1 MLNRKYST
9 VRVDNKLTLS
19 TAANLTAA
27 STNGTSAA
35 GAITTSGGSG
45 RVTTEA
51 LTTAG
56 LAAFTLTITNPL
68 IKAADKV
75 FVSMGRGTSA
85 AGTAVVGTVKPAD
98 GSVVIIIQNVHA
110 SVALN
115 GTLVIDYFV
124 VKAA

>member
-1 MLNRKYST
+1 MLNRKYSDM
-9 VRVDNKLTLS
+9 RVSDRLTLNK
-19 TAANLTAA
+19 AAAMVA
-27 STNGTSAA
+27 ESTNGTAAA

-45 RVTTEA
+45 RITTEA

-56 LAAFTLTITNPL
+56 LAAYTLTITNPL

-75 FVSMGRGTSA
+75 FVSMGRGTSTT
-85 AGTAVVGTVKPAD
+85 GTAVVGTVKPAD
-98 GSVVIIIQNVHA
+98 GSVVIIVQNVHA